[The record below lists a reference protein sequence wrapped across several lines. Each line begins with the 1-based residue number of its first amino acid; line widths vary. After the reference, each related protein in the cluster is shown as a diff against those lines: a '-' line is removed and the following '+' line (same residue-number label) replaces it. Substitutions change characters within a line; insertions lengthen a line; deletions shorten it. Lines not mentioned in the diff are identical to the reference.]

1 VLTPAQRCAIFNTWQ
16 QRSGQK
22 KGECKMTKAQKTE
35 INLIARQAALIQA
48 YIQRGDVL
56 MANSHAQQIKKSA
69 HKLGA

>member
-1 VLTPAQRCAIFNTWQ
+1 
-16 QRSGQK
+16 
-22 KGECKMTKAQKTE
+22 MTKAQKTE